1 MNRILPGV
9 FAAAFLLTLAG
20 SISHV
25 AWFFGALEADR
36 STPLGLLI
44 ALGLDSVIGAVTLA
58 QVEYRRRGEAIP
70 RSMIVL
76 LVGLVA
82 VSAAANY
89 LHADAYNSLSGQ
101 DWRRVATN
109 LLGALPLPFSQLLYV
124 EVAVAAHRPAA
135 QASVAAPVAIALP
148 LASPRKP
155 VLTIAP
161 AGKIGKA
168 TFADVETS
176 PISLARVALPL
187 ASGNVAGLTVAEYAA
202 TIGKNYNAA
211 YKQLAKMVA
220 NGKAS
225 KSGDRYIIG

>member
-1 MNRILPGV
+1 MTRLLPAI

-25 AWFFGALEADR
+25 AWFFGRLEADQ

-58 QVEYRRRGEAIP
+58 QVEYRHRGEAIP

-89 LHADAYNSLSGQ
+89 LHADAYNSISSN
-101 DWRRVATN
+101 DWRRVLTN

-124 EVAVAAHRPAA
+124 EVAVAAHRPTPQPASDHQSTIQNPKSKIVEAA
-135 QASVAAPVAIALP
+135 QNGAQVGVEAVQASRP
-148 LASPRKP
+148 LTPTERSRLSRQRRKEQQS
-155 VLTIAP
+155 
-161 AGKIGKA
+161 A
-168 TFADVETS
+168 TA
-176 PISLARVALPL
+176 
-187 ASGNVAGLTVAEYAA
+187 
-202 TIGKNYNAA
+202 
-211 YKQLAKMVA
+211 
-220 NGKAS
+220 
-225 KSGDRYIIG
+225 

>member
-36 STPLGLLI
+36 ATPLGLLI

-89 LHADAYNSLSGQ
+89 LHADAYNSISGQ

-135 QASVAAPVAIALP
+135 PLHPATATSQPVVALALQPRAALHPATPVTPPAAAATATGVQRPLTATERSRQARQRRREQAAATDPEQLAAPLQA
-148 LASPRKP
+148 
-155 VLTIAP
+155 
-161 AGKIGKA
+161 
-168 TFADVETS
+168 
-176 PISLARVALPL
+176 
-187 ASGNVAGLTVAEYAA
+187 
-202 TIGKNYNAA
+202 
-211 YKQLAKMVA
+211 
-220 NGKAS
+220 
-225 KSGDRYIIG
+225 

>member
-1 MNRILPGV
+1 MNRILPPI

-36 STPLGLLI
+36 NTALGVII

-89 LHADAYNSLSGQ
+89 LHAD
-101 DWRRVATN
+101 
-109 LLGALPLPFSQLLYV
+109 
-124 EVAVAAHRPAA
+124 VAAT
-135 QASVAAPVAIALP
+135 VIATERLK
-148 LASPRKP
+148 LQNQ
-155 VLTIAP
+155 I
-161 AGKIGKA
+161 GKIEV
-168 TFADVETS
+168 D
-176 PISLARVALPL
+176 R
-187 ASGNVAGLTVAEYAA
+187 GL
-202 TIGKNYNAA
+202 
-211 YKQLAKMVA
+211 QQ
-220 NGKAS
+220 
-225 KSGDRYIIG
+225 R